1 VSEPT
6 ASGPRAPG
14 SAVRVAIDATA
25 VPTRPAGAGRYVLDL
40 VTALGPM
47 PDVALTVLCRSD
59 DEARWRSVA
68 AGAHVL
74 GRAPV
79 RRPLRMAWEQLRLPA
94 ILDGLPVEVHHGPH
108 YTMPER
114 ATLPR
119 VVTVHDLSMVE
130 HPGWHEPAKVA
141 YFRRA
146 IRVAA
151 ARADAIVAVSKAT
164 AERLQALLA
173 PRCPVHVIPHGV
185 DRARFRVLD
194 ADDETGAVL
203 DRAALRRLGV
213 RPPYVAFVGTLEPRK
228 DVPTLVRAFDR
239 LAAARPGLSLVLAG
253 GRGWG
258 TRAVEAAVRAAVHGG
273 RVCLAGYVSEEQK
286 AALLRNAAAV
296 AYPSLEEGFGLPAL
310 EALACGAPLVTT
322 RGSAMEEVT
331 GSAAFLVDAG
341 DHRGLSEALEAAIA
355 GGPEVDRR
363 RAGGFEVVARHTW
376 TASAEAHVA
385 VYRSVVRA
393 GTPS

>member
-1 VSEPT
+1 
-6 ASGPRAPG
+6 
-14 SAVRVAIDATA
+14 
-25 VPTRPAGAGRYVLDL
+25 
-40 VTALGPM
+40 
-47 PDVALTVLCRSD
+47 
-59 DEARWRSVA
+59 
-68 AGAHVL
+68 
-74 GRAPV
+74 
-79 RRPLRMAWEQLRLPA
+79 
-94 ILDGLPVEVHHGPH
+94 VHHGPH

-114 ATLPR
+114 ARLPR

-173 PRCPVHVIPHGV
+173 PRGAVHVIPHGV
-185 DRARFRVLD
+185 DGARFRVLD
-194 ADDETGAVL
+194 PDDETGAVL

-213 RPPYVAFVGTLEPRK
+213 HLPYVAFVGTLEPRK
-228 DVPTLVRAFDR
+228 DVPTLVRAFDHV
-239 LAAARPGLSLVLAG
+239 AATRPGLSLVLAG

-273 RVCLAGYVSEEQK
+273 RVCLAGYVSEEEK

-322 RGSAMEEVT
+322 CGSAMEEVT
-331 GSAAFLVDAG
+331 GSAAFLVAPR
-341 DHRGLSEALEAAIA
+341 DHRGLAEALEAAMA
-355 GGPEVDRR
+355 CGPDVERR
-363 RAGGFEVVARHTW
+363 RTAGFEVVARHTW
-376 TASAEAHVA
+376 EASAVAHA
-385 VYRSVVRA
+385 GVYRSVALAPAV
-393 GTPS
+393 